1 MTDVSAVPPPPRPSG
16 SDAASD
22 GIGLLRGRML
32 IQTRPTFV
40 KKVSEQIAPSLSGLL
55 LCGDGAMRTAQRM
68 RRDDGHDGVL
78 LTDPACYEQ
87 AVATEESP
95 FPEIEAEGFFLNDPL
110 EVSLSRQRAA
120 GVTAPI
126 TPTGYIQ
133 AEDSDALRAA
143 VLRIK
148 ELDDPSVIFAV
159 PIDVAWLR
167 NEESTKQLIGYLQ
180 LTTGPKAIMLGGQ
193 MDPLARY
200 AKAVS
205 HLRMLVT
212 QVPDAALVR
221 ADLAAFGA
229 LAAGALF
236 TAFGASGSLRHVVAP
251 GEKAQTSR
259 KGGGGPTAPHVLHPE
274 LMDFYLGDN
283 LARKYGGTP
292 APICD
297 CYACEGRSLDVF
309 TSNHSPLPAQAAAH
323 NIAVLMSW
331 LRDLCAIPA
340 GIAQEQ
346 WWHDRCCRAVDQY
359 PLLNAALRQPG
370 AFKVPEQ
377 LNRWALAAP
386 ESVPVPLEAPEAQRT
401 R

>member
-1 MTDVSAVPPPPRPSG
+1 MTDASAVPPRPRT
-16 SDAASD
+16 SDSVPD
-22 GIGLLRGRML
+22 GMALLRGRML
-32 IQTRPTFV
+32 IQSRPTLV
-40 KKVSEQIAPSLSGLL
+40 KKVAGQIAPSLSGLI
-55 LCGDGAMRTAQRM
+55 LCGESAARTAQRM
-68 RRDDGHDGVL
+68 RRDEGYSGVL
-78 LTDPACYEQ
+78 LADPARYESEP
-87 AVATEESP
+87 ATEEAP
-95 FPEIEAEGFFLNDPL
+95 FPENEPAGFFMNDPL

-143 VLRIK
+143 VRRMV
-148 ELDDPSVIFAV
+148 ELGDPSVIFAV
-159 PIDVAWLR
+159 PVDVAWLR
-167 NEESTKQLIGYLQ
+167 NEESTRQLIGFLQ
-180 LTTGPKAIMLGGQ
+180 MVRGPKAIMLGGQ

-205 HLRMLVT
+205 HLRMLIAE
-212 QVPDAALVR
+212 VPDAALVR

-229 LAAGALF
+229 LASGALF
-236 TAFGASGSLRHVVAP
+236 TAFGGSSGLRHIVAP

-283 LARKYGGTP
+283 LADKYGGAP
-292 APICD
+292 APICE
-297 CYACEGRSLDVF
+297 CYACEGRSLDIF
-309 TSNHSPLPAQAAAH
+309 TSNHAPLPAQAAAH
-323 NIAVLMSW
+323 NIAVLMGW

-340 GIAQEQ
+340 GTERER
-346 WWHDRCCRAVDQY
+346 WWHNRCRSAVDQY
-359 PLLNAALRQPG
+359 PLVNATLRQPG

-386 ESVPVPLEAPEAQRT
+386 DSARAALEAPRAQHT

>member
-1 MTDVSAVPPPPRPSG
+1 MTDPSAVPPRPRPSD
-16 SDAASD
+16 STPD

-32 IQTRPTFV
+32 IQTRPTLV
-40 KKVSEQIAPSLSGLL
+40 KRVSEQIAPSLSGLL
-55 LCGDGAMRTAQRM
+55 LCGDTAARTAQRM
-68 RRDDGHDGVL
+68 RRNEGYSGVL
-78 LTDPACYEQ
+78 LADPACYESTP
-87 AVATEESP
+87 ATEEAP
-95 FPEIEAEGFFLNDPL
+95 FPENEPDGFFMNDPL

-120 GVTAPI
+120 GVTVPI
-126 TPTGYIQ
+126 SPTGYIQ

-143 VLRIK
+143 ARRMV
-148 ELDDPSVIFAV
+148 ELGDPSVIFSV

-167 NEESTKQLIGYLQ
+167 NEESTKQLISFLQ
-180 LTTGPKAIMLGGQ
+180 LVPGPKAIMLGGQ
-193 MDPLARY
+193 MDPLSRY
-200 AKAVS
+200 AKAVT
-205 HLRMLVT
+205 HLRLLITEVS
-212 QVPDAALVR
+212 DAALVR

-236 TAFGASGSLRHVVAP
+236 TAFGGSSGLRHIVAP

-283 LARKYGGTP
+283 LADKYGGGP
-292 APICD
+292 APICE
-297 CYACEGRSLDVF
+297 CYACEGRALDIF
-309 TSNHSPLPAQAAAH
+309 TSNHAPLPAQATAH

-331 LRDLCAIPA
+331 LRDLRAIPA
-340 GIAQEQ
+340 GIERER
-346 WWHDRCCRAVDQY
+346 WWHNRCLTAVDQY
-359 PLLNAALRQPG
+359 PLVNATLRQPG

-386 ESVPVPLEAPEAQRT
+386 EATPAAAEAPCIQRT

>member
-1 MTDVSAVPPPPRPSG
+1 MTDPSAVPPRPRTSG
-16 SDAASD
+16 SAPDS
-22 GIGLLRGRML
+22 IGLLRGRML
-32 IQTRPTFV
+32 VQSRPSLV
-40 KKVSEQIAPSLSGLL
+40 KRVSEQIAPSLSGLL
-55 LCGDGAMRTAQRM
+55 LCGDGAARTVQRM
-68 RRDDGHDGVL
+68 RRDEGYSGVL
-78 LTDPACYEQ
+78 LADPACYES
-87 AVATEESP
+87 VPATEEAP
-95 FPEIEAEGFFLNDPL
+95 FPENEPAGFFLNDPL

-143 VLRIK
+143 VRRMV
-148 ELDDPSVIFAV
+148 ELGDPSVIFAV

-167 NEESTKQLIGYLQ
+167 NEESTEQLIGFLQ
-180 LTTGPKAIMLGGQ
+180 LVPGPKAIMLGGQ

-200 AKAVS
+200 AKAVA
-205 HLRMLVT
+205 HLRMLIA

-236 TAFGASGSLRHVVAP
+236 TAFGGSSGLRHIVAP

-274 LMDFYLGDN
+274 LMDFYLGDV
-283 LARKYGGTP
+283 LARKYGGAS
-292 APICD
+292 APICE

-309 TSNHSPLPAQAAAH
+309 TSNHAPLPAQAAAH
-323 NIAVLMSW
+323 NIAVLMGW
-331 LRDLCAIPA
+331 LRDLCAVAP
-340 GIAQEQ
+340 GGERER
-346 WWHDRCCRAVDQY
+346 WWYERCRSAVDQY
-359 PLLNAALRQPG
+359 PVLNAALRQPG

-386 ESVPVPLEAPEAQRT
+386 ESATAPIEAPRTQRT